1 MECKSIFWDILNY
14 IIIEEVYLIKDL
26 SNLLR
31 EIKLYMIYDKL

>member
-1 MECKSIFWDILNY
+1 MESKSIFWDILNY

-26 SNLLR
+26 LNLLR

>member
-1 MECKSIFWDILNY
+1 MESKSIFWDILNY